1 MQTLFI
7 QFLQEKK
14 EILRKK
20 IPQTAFHQFFDC
32 YIQYRNRL
40 DSIDTIPITQSFKTC
55 SELSKILKWH
65 LLSKNSSKASLAAS
79 KLFPATICAA
89 YSF

>member
-20 IPQTAFHQFFDC
+20 IPQTAFHQSFDC
-32 YIQYRNRL
+32 YIQHRNRL
-40 DSIDTIPITQSFKTC
+40 DSIDTIPITQSFKTY
-55 SELSKILKWH
+55 SELSKTLKWH